1 MISWKREV
9 SIAEVPKV
17 TPTFASR
24 VIKVGRRVGSQQTTW
39 FQISSFLSPVN
50 MAFIISRY
58 VLNFHYAINVLTSAV
73 FYIPVRLSDYSNF
86 PTKAL

>member
-17 TPTFASR
+17 TPIFASR
-24 VIKVGRRVGSQQTTW
+24 VIEVGRRVGSQQTTW

-50 MAFIISRY
+50 MAFIPRY
-58 VLNFHYAINVLTSAV
+58 VLNFHYVITVLTSAV

-86 PTKAL
+86 STKAL